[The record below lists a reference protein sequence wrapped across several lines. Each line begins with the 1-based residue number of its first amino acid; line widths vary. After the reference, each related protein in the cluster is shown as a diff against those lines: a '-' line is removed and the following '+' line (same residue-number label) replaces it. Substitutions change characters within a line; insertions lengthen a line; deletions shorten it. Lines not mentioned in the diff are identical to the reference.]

1 MLQELSD
8 STQKGKVWII
18 VSWKEKRQKR
28 EQEKDK
34 YCMISFTFGI

>member
-8 STQKGKVWII
+8 YSEGQVWIM

-34 YCMISFTFGI
+34 YCMVSFTFGI